1 MKIAMI
7 VQAPSNN
14 IHAYLRVSTLNK
26 GQDTDNQR
34 KQIVDAGFAI
44 TKWWEDAGV
53 SGSVAA
59 TQRAGFSAMLSDM
72 QQGDTL
78 VITMVDRLG
87 RDAKDILTTVDEMKR
102 IGVKVRVLQFDGVDI
117 TSSMGKMIV
126 TCMAAMAELERN
138 ILIERTNA
146 GIARAKAEGKRFGRP
161 LKYTPAQM
169 RDMLRRKAEG
179 ERLRTIAEGYGIAIS
194 SLNEMLLKWKGNMLA
209 YENEYNVQLA
219 QQAQRSV

>member
-209 YENEYNVQLA
+209 YENEYNVQLT

>member
-59 TQRAGFSAMLSDM
+59 TQRAGFSDMLSDM

-209 YENEYNVQLA
+209 YENEYNVQLT